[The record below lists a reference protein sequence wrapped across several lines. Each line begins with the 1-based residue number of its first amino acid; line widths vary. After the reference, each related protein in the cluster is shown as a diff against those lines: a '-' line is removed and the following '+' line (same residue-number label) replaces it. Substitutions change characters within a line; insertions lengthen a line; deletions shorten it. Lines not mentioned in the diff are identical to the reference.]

1 MYQIITGVPVSVT
14 GYEELRPPFF
24 THSFVTILV
33 YNYYGVLNI
42 LLVIIIVFVKYG
54 KNHRPTFEIF

>member
-42 LLVIIIVFVKYG
+42 LLVIVIVFVKHG
-54 KNHRPTFEIF
+54 